1 MLVLS
6 CFVVWPGR
14 CVYVLLMAE
23 LLGCLWANYVGCRA
37 DWVFGEW

>member
-23 LLGCLWANYVGCRA
+23 LLGCLWANYVGL
-37 DWVFGEW
+37 WM